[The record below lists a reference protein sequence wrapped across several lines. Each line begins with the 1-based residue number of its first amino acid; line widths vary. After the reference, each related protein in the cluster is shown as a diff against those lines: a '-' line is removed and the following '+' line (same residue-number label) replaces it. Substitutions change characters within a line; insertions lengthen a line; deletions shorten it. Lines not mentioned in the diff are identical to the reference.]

1 MNFLKAHW
9 MTVAAGIAV
18 FLLTWFIYRPRP
30 VPPEPPAPAVRQKD
44 GSLELERAPQL
55 PGAPAQLKP
64 AGIIPKGGKIEREIR
79 VTIDPNDVPPQVGD
93 GSSLDVAR
101 GLPLSRASIGIDSAN
116 RSSNIFDA
124 KSPAGP
130 RCPQVEVD
138 LSLVRMPDQTRRV
151 VASSPNGAVVGGLDV
166 PIENPKLPRIMR
178 WTASALVGY
187 DSSAKR
193 DVFGGA
199 VQYQKGPM
207 VFTGGVIG
215 GTVFT
220 GAGIRF

>member
-1 MNFLKAHW
+1 MNFLRAHW
-9 MTVAAGIAV
+9 SIVAAGILM
-18 FLLTWFIYRPRP
+18 FLLAWFIYRPKP
-30 VPPEPPAPAVRQKD
+30 APPEPPRPAVRQKD

-55 PGAPAQLKP
+55 PGTPAQLKP
-64 AGIIPKGGKIEREIR
+64 AGIIPKGGKVEREIR
-79 VTIDPNDVPPQVGD
+79 VTIDPNVAPSRAGD
-93 GSSLDVAR
+93 GTPQDVAR
-101 GLPLSRASIGIDSAN
+101 GLPLSRASMDASG
-116 RSSNIFDA
+116 RPSNIFDDP

-130 RCPQVEVD
+130 RCPQVTVD

-151 VASSPNGAVVGGLDV
+151 IASSPNGAVVGGLDV
-166 PIENPKLPRIMR
+166 PIDNPKLPAIPR

-199 VQYQKGPM
+199 VQYKKGPF

-220 GAGIRF
+220 GAGISF

>member
-1 MNFLKAHW
+1 MNFLRAHW
-9 MTVAAGIAV
+9 STVAAGIV
-18 FLLTWFIYRPRP
+18 MFLLAWFIYRPKP
-30 VPPEPPAPAVRQKD
+30 APPEPPRPAVRQKD

-79 VTIDPNDVPPQVGD
+79 VTVDPNQGPTPAGKSAEISN
-93 GSSLDVAR
+93 GLAR
-101 GLPLSRASIGIDSAN
+101 DPALPSAN
-116 RSSNIFDA
+116 APRGANSHDLT
-124 KSPAGP
+124 PLGP
-130 RCPQVEVD
+130 RCPQVTVD

-151 VASSPNGAVVGGLDV
+151 IASSPNGSVVGGLDV
-166 PIENPKLPRIMR
+166 PIDNPKLPRIPR

-193 DVFGGA
+193 NVFGGA
-199 VQYQKGPM
+199 VQYKKGPI

-220 GAGIRF
+220 GAGVAF